1 MKTRLALLLAAL
13 CACCVSAVAQD
24 KPKETKEQPDWV
36 AAMRQVHAKFKG
48 EKRTFAHFG
57 DSITVTMAFWTP
69 LRYEK
74 PKNMDEA
81 VAKDYELVKEYV
93 HEKCWRE
100 WKGGKFGSEG
110 GMTIRW
116 AHENV
121 DRWLD
126 ELKPEVAL
134 VMFGTNDLGQLE
146 VDEYRQ
152 KTREVV
158 EKCLDRG
165 TVVILSTIPPRHGH
179 DKKAAQ
185 FADTVREVARELKV
199 PLCDYMAECLKRRP
213 DDWDGT
219 LAKFKDRE
227 GYDVLTLIAGDGV
240 HPSNPKE
247 YGSDFSPEG
256 LRTSGYTLRNY
267 VVLRSYA
274 EVVREVVKAKP

>member
-1 MKTRLALLLAAL
+1 MKLRVAFSLAAL
-13 CACCVSAVAQD
+13 GVLCFPAAAQD
-24 KPKETKEQPDWV
+24 KPKEKPDWV
-36 AAMRQVHAKFKG
+36 DAMRKVHAKFAG
-48 EKRTFAHFG
+48 EKRTFAQFG

-69 LRYEK
+69 MLYEK

-81 VAKDYELVKEYV
+81 AAKDYELVKEHL
-93 HEKCWRE
+93 HEKCFRE
-100 WKGGKFGSEG
+100 WKGAKFGSEG

-179 DKKAAQ
+179 DKKATQ
-185 FADTVREVARELKV
+185 FADAVRQVARELKV

-227 GYDVLTLIAGDGV
+227 GYDVLTLVAGDGV

-247 YGSDFSPEG
+247 FRSDFSAEG
-256 LRTSGYTLRNY
+256 LGTSGYTLRNY

-274 EVVREVVKAKP
+274 EVLREVIQAKP